1 MSQQVSL
8 VQDGLDRFTSAFDS
22 LGGEVQRIQN
32 RVRAGRESF
41 ERRFN
46 DQRETFEKRTRKQV
60 NRIESELRKSGVVER
75 VQTLRDD
82 AAKQLQ
88 NGLSRVLGVLPV
100 ATKTDVKRIER
111 KLGQISRKVKALES
125 TRKANGKGSPL

>member
-1 MSQQVSL
+1 MSQEVSL
-8 VQDGLDRFTSAFDS
+8 VQEGLDRFNSAFDS
-22 LGGEVQRIQN
+22 LGGEVQRIQK
-32 RVRAGRESF
+32 RVRARRKSF
-41 ERRFN
+41 EKRFN

>member
-1 MSQQVSL
+1 MPQQVSL

-22 LGGEVQRIQN
+22 LGGEVQRIQK
-32 RVRAGRESF
+32 RVRAQRKSF
-41 ERRFN
+41 EKRFN
-46 DQRETFEKRTRKQV
+46 DQRETFEKRTRTQV
-60 NRIESELRKSGVVER
+60 NRIESELRKSGVLKR
-75 VQTLRDD
+75 AQTLRKD

-88 NGLSRVLGVLPV
+88 NGMNRVLGALPV

-111 KLGQISRKVKALES
+111 KLGQISRKVKALED

>member
-1 MSQQVSL
+1 MSQEVSL
-8 VQDGLDRFTSAFDS
+8 VQEGLDRFNSAFDS
-22 LGGEVQRIQN
+22 LGGEVQRIQK
-32 RVRAGRESF
+32 RVSARRKSF
-41 ERRFN
+41 EKRFN

-111 KLGQISRKVKALES
+111 KLGQISRKVKELER
-125 TRKANGKGSPL
+125 TRRANGEGSPL